1 MYAPGGSW
9 GNDYRVVWVDRE
21 GRTEP
26 LIETPRAYVVARLSP
41 DGRAV
46 ALGIDDAN
54 ASVWVHDLARGTQTR
69 LASGYNNLGPIWTPR
84 GDRATFRRNHP
95 TGVDLRWR
103 PADGSDDAE
112 TLSSSEQQQSP
123 GSWTSD
129 GTTLLFHGRRP
140 ESGDD
145 ILTLSLDDDRTVSE
159 LVNTESNERSPMI
172 SPNDRWLAYESDES
186 GRWEVYVQAFPD
198 ATRKVQVSTDG
209 GVRPRWNPNGQELFY
224 RQGDK
229 LMAVEIETEGALELD
244 TPRALFERFFDD
256 YDVGPL
262 GERFIMVDT
271 SVARAAPRKLVL
283 VQNWSEELKRL
294 VPTEE

>member
-1 MYAPGGSW
+1 
-9 GNDYRVVWVDRE
+9 
-21 GRTEP
+21 
-26 LIETPRAYVVARLSP
+26 
-41 DGRAV
+41 
-46 ALGIDDAN
+46 
-54 ASVWVHDLARGTQTR
+54 
-69 LASGYNNLGPIWTPR
+69 
-84 GDRATFRRNHP
+84 
-95 TGVDLRWR
+95 
-103 PADGSDDAE
+103 
-112 TLSSSEQQQSP
+112 
-123 GSWTSD
+123 
-129 GTTLLFHGRRP
+129 LFHGRRP

-145 ILTLSLDDDRTVSE
+145 ILTLSLDDERTVSE
-159 LVNTESNERSPMI
+159 LVNTESNERNPMI

-244 TPRALFERFFDD
+244 TPRALFERFFED